1 MSIAENLRDV
11 RARMVAACEAAGR
24 DPGSVTLIAV
34 SKTRPLA
41 DVLEAAD
48 AGQLD
53 FGENY
58 AQELRDKVDECH
70 AAGRAPGARWHFI
83 GALQSNKARH
93 VAPRADWV
101 HDVDRLELAV
111 ELGRR
116 VGATHAG
123 PRRLNVLL
131 GVNIGEEPQKSGV
144 LPADALDLA
153 ARIHGVDAPG
163 VVGVQL
169 RGLMCIPPADADP
182 RPHFERLRALQQEGL
197 ARGLPLHELSM
208 GMSHDYAEAI
218 ACGATFV
225 RVGTA
230 IFGPR
235 TYPATPVSR

>member
-1 MSIAENLRDV
+1 MSIAENLRTV
-11 RARMVAACEAAGR
+11 RARIADACAAAGR
-24 DPGSVTLIAV
+24 DPASVTLIAV

-41 DVLEAAD
+41 DVLEAAS

-58 AQELRDKVDECH
+58 AQELREKVDAG
-70 AAGRAPGARWHFI
+70 AASGVRWHFI

-101 HDVDRLELAV
+101 HDVDRYELAV

-144 LPADALDLA
+144 LPADALALA

-163 VVGVQL
+163 VVGVRL

-197 ARGLPLHELSM
+197 ARGLPLDELSM
-208 GMSHDYAEAI
+208 GMSHDYTEAI

-235 TYPATPVSR
+235 AYPAPAVSG